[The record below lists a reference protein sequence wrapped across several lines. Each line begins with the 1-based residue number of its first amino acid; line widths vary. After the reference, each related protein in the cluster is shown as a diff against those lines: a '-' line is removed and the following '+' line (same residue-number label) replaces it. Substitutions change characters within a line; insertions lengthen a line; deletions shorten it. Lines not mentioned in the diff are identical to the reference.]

1 MKWLAL
7 FLLGLFVVSPIL
19 GRYYIQQPLKV
30 GQSSVAYFTVRN
42 DMRYDINDAK
52 VELYIYSL
60 GLSFR
65 SIEKDIPGK
74 DHALFRMGISVPRWV
89 EPGEYFSRITVGND
103 RKKDVEYSYLRIV

>member
-7 FLLGLFVVSPIL
+7 FLLGLFLVSPIL

-52 VELYIYSL
+52 VEYYR
-60 GLSFR
+60 F
-65 SIEKDIPGK
+65 
-74 DHALFRMGISVPRWV
+74 
-89 EPGEYFSRITVGND
+89 
-103 RKKDVEYSYLRIV
+103 